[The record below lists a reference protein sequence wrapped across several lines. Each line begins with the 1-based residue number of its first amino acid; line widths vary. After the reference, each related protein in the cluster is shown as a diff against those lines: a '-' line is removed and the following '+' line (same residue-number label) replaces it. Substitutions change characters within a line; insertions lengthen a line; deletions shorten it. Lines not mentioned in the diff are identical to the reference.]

1 VGRAQRVIAL
11 AAVVVAV
18 AFLGCAQ
25 AQTGSLTTKE
35 EFQKFYMD
43 YLTAEG
49 YRPEVDSDGDV
60 SFKREGLTYYIIVT
74 ETDSEF
80 FEMALPNIHSI
91 VDESDRTK
99 AYIAA
104 DYSNAKSKVSK
115 VYMVNDDVWV
125 TVELFIATPEDFKG
139 VFQRS
144 LAALLNGA
152 TNFITKMGE

>member
-1 VGRAQRVIAL
+1 MGMARRIVGVAV
-11 AAVVVAV
+11 VVVAV
-18 AFLGCAQ
+18 AFFGSAHAQ
-25 AQTGSLTTKE
+25 SSSLTTKE
-35 EFQKFYMD
+35 EFQKFYTD

-74 ETDSEF
+74 ETDAEF

-91 VDESDRTK
+91 VDEPDRTK

-125 TVELFIATPEDFKG
+125 TVELFIATPDDFKN
-139 VFQRS
+139 VFQRAMS
-144 LAALLNGA
+144 ALLNGA
-152 TNFITKMGE
+152 NNFIEKMAE